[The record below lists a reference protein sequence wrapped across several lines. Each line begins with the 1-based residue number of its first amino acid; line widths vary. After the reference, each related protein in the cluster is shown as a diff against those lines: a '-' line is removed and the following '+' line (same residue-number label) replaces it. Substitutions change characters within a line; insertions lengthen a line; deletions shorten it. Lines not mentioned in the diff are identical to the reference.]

1 MNPSKAG
8 TMMKRKKKERKEE
21 EKKKETNAKDPICRA
36 QVRFCGAITSAPPP
50 LPKMF
55 HKLLKL
61 QDENGVGWSAA
72 EDEDGE
78 KVQVC
83 TFKINKIKYVL
94 KGEMGCE
101 RHVRT
106 EFPRGTVQWYEGE
119 RGRERCVC
127 KYDAELNK
135 TFRMDSVREEE
146 ERLREKCFRE
156 EERQRFLDAN
166 ANQTL
171 STCID

>member
-8 TMMKRKKKERKEE
+8 TMMKRKRNEKEE
-21 EKKKETNAKDPICRA
+21 KTNAKDTIHRA
-36 QVRFCGAITSAPPP
+36 QVRFCGAISSAPPRP
-50 LPKMF
+50 QMF

-61 QDENGVGWSAA
+61 QDENGVDWTAA

-78 KVQVC
+78 KIQVC

-106 EFPRGTVQWYEGE
+106 EFTNGTVQWYEGE

-127 KYDAELNK
+127 KYD
-135 TFRMDSVREEE
+135 SVREEE
-146 ERLREKCFRE
+146 ERLREECFRE

-166 ANQTL
+166 ANV
-171 STCID
+171 